1 MREGGGGVWQ
11 VIAGDHQGS
20 FELRHWLTAI
30 EVLVTYNW
38 TQQRR
43 QQQRPIDWGL
53 QNGDEDLSL
62 ESLESECLADDDDNC
77 ALIIASCAAQL
88 QQFAQTL
95 SVSLPPSLSLWIKD
109 VCQRHFWAGV
119 NWIPVQ
125 VRWWWMGSRLWL
137 HTGLT
142 TSFSTVLL
150 SHSLQPYLSLS
161 FWLCAFDLSRWKIK
175 VAHTFVM
182 DNELQECNWGVAL
195 AVGVG
200 VGVVVSITCWTIK
213 RSAH

>member
-1 MREGGGGVWQ
+1 M
-11 VIAGDHQGS
+11 IAGDHQGS

-53 QNGDEDLSL
+53 ENGDEDLSL

-88 QQFAQTL
+88 QQFAQSPL
-95 SVSLPPSLSLWIKD
+95 LSLSLWIKD

-150 SHSLQPYLSLS
+150 SHSLQPHLSLS
-161 FWLCAFDLSRWKIK
+161 LSDF
-175 VAHTFVM
+175 AHLIYRAGKLKLRTLLLWTM
-182 DNELQECNWGVAL
+182 NCRNATEESQSHSQSELEL
-195 AVGVG
+195 EL
-200 VGVVVSITCWTIK
+200 
-213 RSAH
+213 

>member
-1 MREGGGGVWQ
+1 MNRDREREGAWQ

-43 QQQRPIDWGL
+43 QKQRPIDWGL

-88 QQFAQTL
+88 QQFAQFSL
-95 SVSLPPSLSLWIKD
+95 SLPPPVSLFLWIKD

-161 FWLCAFDLSRWKIK
+161 LSDF
-175 VAHTFVM
+175 AHLIYRAGKLKLRTLLLWTM
-182 DNELQECNWGVAL
+182 NCRNATEESQSQSQSELEL
-195 AVGVG
+195 EL
-200 VGVVVSITCWTIK
+200 
-213 RSAH
+213 